1 MTITTTKRLTII
13 ILLLLEMTVLYAQR
27 FPYKDG
33 EKWGVV
39 SLTGSTKLGLIYDD
53 ISPFVYDNT
62 SKNLAR
68 VKLNNK
74 YGFIESRFCSVEIP
88 IIYDDATSFNNGFAQ
103 VSKNGE
109 KYVINEFGQKASN
122 DSFTPSKITD
132 VYYLPS
138 ELKVYTQKIKKE
150 NWPKFVDENNVIEAY
165 KYTEY
170 DSLYISINQDNSL
183 RLHEGTWS
191 FISGNY
197 DSILVYKNYIFL
209 AYNDNSISLYHRE
222 EGSKFGDFETDLND
236 VRFLLKKDNNKP
248 VFMVKKDSLWGVWQ
262 PERLKNE
269 YKYKTIEPCPESSN
283 VLKVNLSNDSYGYI
297 LSTVGWEYFKE

>member
-1 MTITTTKRLTII
+1 MTITIKKRLTII

-74 YGFIESRFCSVEIP
+74 YGFIESQFCTVAIP

-103 VSKNGE
+103 VTKNGE
-109 KYVINEFGQKASN
+109 KYVINEFGQKAST

-138 ELKVYTQKIKKE
+138 ELKVYAQKIKKE

-165 KYTEY
+165 KCTEY
-170 DSLYISINQDNSL
+170 DSLYISINHDNTL
-183 RLHEGTWS
+183 KLHEGTWS

-209 AYNDNSISLYHRE
+209 AYNGNSISLYYRE
-222 EGSKFGDFETDLND
+222 EGYRFGDFETDLND
-236 VRFLLKKDNNKP
+236 VRFLLKKIIT
-248 VFMVKKDSLWGVWQ
+248 SLFLW
-262 PERLKNE
+262 
-269 YKYKTIEPCPESSN
+269 
-283 VLKVNLSNDSYGYI
+283 
-297 LSTVGWEYFKE
+297 